1 MAIFGKTEV
10 PQGISPAPERVPVP
24 SPSIS
29 SSSSPATVIG
39 AKAKFVGDI
48 SGDEDILI
56 HGRCE
61 GNIRVN
67 RKVTVAAGGELQGD
81 VRARWVVIGGKLQGK
96 VEADERAELLASCSV
111 RGNVSAPR
119 VIIAEGA
126 QLQGNV
132 AMSSTPPT
140 PPLPGQ
146 PQLGE
151 N

>member
-10 PQGISPAPERVPVP
+10 PQAIPPAPERAPALAP
-24 SPSIS
+24 SVSP
-29 SSSSPATVIG
+29 SPATVIG

-67 RKVTVAAGGELQGD
+67 RKVTVAPGGDLQGD
-81 VRARWVVIGGKLQGK
+81 VKARWVVIGGKLQGK

-111 RGNVSAPR
+111 RGNVSAPK

-132 AMSSTPPT
+132 AMSSTPPS

-146 PQLGE
+146 PKLEG